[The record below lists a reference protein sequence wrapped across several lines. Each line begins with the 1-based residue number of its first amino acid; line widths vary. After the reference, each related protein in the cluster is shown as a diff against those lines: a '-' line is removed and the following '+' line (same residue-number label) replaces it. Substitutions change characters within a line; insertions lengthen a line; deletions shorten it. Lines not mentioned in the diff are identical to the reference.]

1 MGAATLAFVVG
12 FFGAQTVGG
21 VILVV
26 ILVIVVATGG
36 LPPLSPDPAWVT
48 AALAHPA
55 VLLGAA
61 VSSSAAFVVT
71 AWVACRMAKRS
82 PPAALGLVRA
92 PALAIVASVIGV
104 AAVGIVVDEL
114 VTVFRSLLP
123 SFTFGVLE
131 AFGDV
136 ARAEGP
142 IVRPLTLVC
151 MTLVPGFSEEIFFRG
166 LLQRS
171 FVARFGAP
179 IGIGVAAFVFGL
191 VHLDPPQAIGAML
204 TGGFLGWI
212 AWRSGSIVPA
222 IAAHVA
228 NNFLAWLGSNLTTLQ
243 EMAARQEH
251 MPPWIVGVS
260 AGVAVGAVAVV
271 QVVTRSSPKN

>member
-1 MGAATLAFVVG
+1 
-12 FFGAQTVGG
+12 
-21 VILVV
+21 
-26 ILVIVVATGG
+26 
-36 LPPLSPDPAWVT
+36 
-48 AALAHPA
+48 
-55 VLLGAA
+55 
-61 VSSSAAFVVT
+61 
-71 AWVACRMAKRS
+71 
-82 PPAALGLVRA
+82 
-92 PALAIVASVIGV
+92 
-104 AAVGIVVDEL
+104 
-114 VTVFRSLLP
+114 
-123 SFTFGVLE
+123 
-131 AFGDV
+131 
-136 ARAEGP
+136 
-142 IVRPLTLVC
+142 

-191 VHLDPPQAIGAML
+191 VHLDPPQAMGAML

-243 EMAARQEH
+243 EMAERQEH
-251 MPPWIVGVS
+251 MPPWVVGVS
-260 AGVAVGAVAVV
+260 AGVAAGAVAVV